1 MSIPTFQSQ
10 RLHKITESVFFY
22 LTMKKNKL
30 QWYDDLTL
38 EYFYKSISNY
48 QEHIRL
54 PHHDVVYVRAAI
66 AGATGKTFTYEQV
79 YTAMKAEG
87 WNKD

>member
-1 MSIPTFQSQ
+1 
-10 RLHKITESVFFY
+10 
-22 LTMKKNKL
+22 MKKNKL
-30 QWYDDLTL
+30 QWYNNLTL
-38 EYFYKSISNY
+38 DYFYKSVANF
-48 QEHIRL
+48 QEQVRL

-66 AGATGKTFTYEQV
+66 RAGTGETYTYEQV

>member
-1 MSIPTFQSQ
+1 
-10 RLHKITESVFFY
+10 
-22 LTMKKNKL
+22 MKKKSL
-30 QWYDDLTL
+30 KWYNDLTL
-38 EYFYKSISNY
+38 EYFNKSISNY
-48 QEHIRL
+48 HEHIRL
-54 PHHDVVYVRAAI
+54 AHHDVVYVRAAI

>member
-1 MSIPTFQSQ
+1 MQ
-10 RLHKITESVFFY
+10 
-22 LTMKKNKL
+22 KNKL
-30 QWYDDLTL
+30 QWYNDLTL
-38 EYFYKSISNY
+38 EYFYKSVANF

-66 AGATGKTFTYEQV
+66 RARTGETYTYEQV
-79 YTAMKAEG
+79 YNAMKAEG